1 MGESQEQLIAK
12 LRAQLAEAEQKAKQA
27 EDARKAVAGL
37 AIAKEKELAR
47 LDEELKTEKNRVASA
62 EAENARLKKEL
73 EKERNYSQA
82 LKIGSGDTLR
92 GCLAVLKEFRS
103 QIKDLPAAEY
113 DQLTWLLNRA
123 KLEAG
128 DTSHAFNARFF
139 RRLVGHGNEK
149 LKKLKKQASKDP
161 TPSVEEVSDDLQK
174 AVKKMDRSIKGN
186 QAEAEATSS
195 LIGPVLV
202 EMSNDPAHAGN
213 VAIQAAATIETIPV
227 PEKTR
232 KPAEEK
238 TSRGRQRL
246 ASKSD
251 SSCPSHRIELRPGT
265 ECRCGKGILMSIGTA
280 EHVLRELSNWGK
292 NTKEGYFGRQVC
304 FCEACQQVTI
314 LDDGEMPLPYN
325 AAPGVQVGVEI
336 AACAGMVSAGGV
348 SFNKVED
355 LMGAGYVEQLGTET
369 ISRAA
374 QNLAEKNGAVACLFR
389 RIWDKAM
396 KAQAILCDETPFRV
410 LEKEKGTSYV
420 LAVSSPPGADEHFC
434 LFAGLGS
441 RSTEAIGEKLKGF
454 KCTIMATDAY
464 RAYDAF
470 VKSHN
475 ARCEPAAWIILQACL
490 VHFRREIYECLD
502 YPEIKKGLQDKDKLS
517 ESAKNFGGKT
527 PVLILLEV
535 LEGLAKIYAI
545 EQSLK
550 RWPDESRELHLERI
564 RKARAGSSTKLM
576 DCIDQLMTQLAPEFA
591 VQKGGSGTWEKKNS
605 SPFAAPVV
613 YYMNA
618 REKLRTFLTHPEI
631 SPDTN
636 LVEQSIRPIALYKS
650 TAFFKRSRKG
660 LDSFCAYSSLRST
673 AFRNGI
679 RYPENWVRKFCRA
692 FVLHCWEYDLG
703 VRARKFAGLGKKPMP
718 TAVHAFSAKA
728 AESFDYESWLPWN
741 YVKRLPPE
749 ERCEPES

>member
-12 LRAQLAEAEQKAKQA
+12 LRAQLAEEKAKRA
-27 EDARKAVAGL
+27 EDARKAVAEL
-37 AIAKEKELAR
+37 AVAKEKELAR
-47 LDEELKTEKNRVASA
+47 LDEKLKAEKNRAESA

-73 EKERNYSQA
+73 EKERNYNLA
-82 LKIGSGDTLR
+82 LKIGSGDSLR
-92 GCLAVLKEFRS
+92 GCLAVLKEFSS

-128 DTSHAFNARFF
+128 DTLHAFSERFF

-149 LKKLKKQASKDP
+149 LKKLKKQVSKDP
-161 TPSVEEVSDDLQK
+161 TPSVEEVSDDLQRT
-174 AVKKMDRSIKGN
+174 VKKMDRSIKGN

-213 VAIQAAATIETIPV
+213 VAIQAAAAIETIPV

-265 ECRCGKGILMSIGTA
+265 ECRCGKGILMAIGTA
-280 EHVLRELSNWGK
+280 EHVLRELSNWGE

-304 FCEACQQVTI
+304 FCKACAQVTI
-314 LDDGEMPLPYN
+314 LDDGEMPVPYN

-355 LMGAGYVEQLGTET
+355 LMGAGHVEQLGTET

-374 QNLAEKNGAVACLFR
+374 QNLATKNGAVACMFR
-389 RIWDKAM
+389 KIWDEAM

-410 LEKEKGTSYV
+410 LEKKKGTSYV

-441 RSTEAIGEKLKGF
+441 RSTEAIGEKLKDS

-475 ARCEPAAWIILQACL
+475 AHCEPAAWIILQACL

-527 PVLILLEV
+527 PCLILLEV

-550 RWPDESRELHLERI
+550 RCLDESRELHLERI
-564 RKARAGSSTKLM
+564 RKARAGNSTKLM
-576 DCIDQLMTQLAPEFA
+576 DCIDQLMTQLVPEFA

-636 LVEQSIRPIALYKS
+636 RVEQSIRPIALYKS
-650 TAFFKRSRKG
+650 TAFFKRSKEG

-673 AFRNGI
+673 ALRNGI

-703 VRARKFAGLGKKPMP
+703 PRARKFADLGKKPMP

-728 AESFDYESWLPWN
+728 AETFDYESWLPWN
-741 YVKRLPPE
+741 YVKQLPPE